1 MAHME
6 AEKHPC
12 KVTDDINLLIV
23 VIILIGVIIMFNPKK
38 CHSKKK
44 AEIERAK
51 IALFMMHRLSCLLRL
66 S

>member
-1 MAHME
+1 ME
-6 AEKHPC
+6 ARKHPC
-12 KVTDDINLLIV
+12 RVIDDINLFIV

-38 CHSKKK
+38 WRSRKK

-51 IALFMMHRLSCLLRL
+51 IVLLIMHKLSCLLRL

>member
-1 MAHME
+1 ME

-12 KVTDDINLLIV
+12 RVIDDINLLIV

-38 CHSKKK
+38 CHSRKK

-51 IALFMMHRLSCLLRL
+51 IVLLIMHKLSCLLRL